1 MKTIYGNQT
10 LLASLGNMA
19 LRKRS
24 PQSII
29 FCGDKG
35 CGKKTIAAYYAAQL
49 MCSDLTET
57 GAPCG
62 KCRNCKLVFSGTHP
76 DITYVPTS
84 GKSETYSVK
93 TIRAVKQDAFVRP
106 NNNSDI
112 KVYIMADCQN
122 LSQEVQNTMLKII
135 EEPPEYCC
143 FIFTAVNRYE
153 FLPTILSRCV
163 TFSVMPCT
171 EQEAAAALAEEN
183 DFSPDEIRQAVGCFH
198 GNIGL
203 CTQYVVDESLRKKVD
218 LTKRLA
224 DSIIRKDEYR
234 LNADVY
240 SIGSGK
246 DDLRTV
252 MSMLDNLVRDCAVLS
267 EMSEPKLTGCCHD
280 AAKRLSGIISPG
292 QASSI
297 HYAARDAWNAI
308 ERNVSAP
315 VVMAAL
321 CADIISII
329 S

>member
-1 MKTIYGNQT
+1 MKNIYGNQNLIAT
-10 LLASLGNMA
+10 LGNMA
-19 LRKRS
+19 VRKRS

-35 CGKKTIAAYYAAQL
+35 CGKKTFAAYYAAQL
-49 MCSDLTET
+49 MCSALTET

-62 KCRNCKLVFSGTHP
+62 QCRNCRLIFSGSHP

-106 NNNSDI
+106 NNNSGI
-112 KVYIMADCQN
+112 KVYILADCRN
-122 LSQEVQNTMLKII
+122 LSQEVQNAMLKII

-163 TFSVMPCT
+163 TFRVMPCS
-171 EQEAAAALAEEN
+171 EKDAAAALSQEN
-183 DFSPDEIRQAVGCFH
+183 DFTPDEIRRAVDCFH
-198 GNIGL
+198 GNIGM
-203 CTQYVVDESLRKKVD
+203 CRQYIVDEGLRKKVD

-246 DDLRTV
+246 EDIRTV
-252 MSMLDNLVRDCAVLS
+252 ISMLDNLVRDSAVFN
-267 EMSEPKLTGCCHD
+267 ENHAPELTGCCTE
-280 AAKRLSGIISPG
+280 AAKRLAGAISPG
-292 QASSI
+292 QASGI

-308 ERNVSAP
+308 EHNVSAP
-315 VVMAAL
+315 LVMAAL
-321 CADIISII
+321 CADIISIV